1 MKRRALLLSLFPV
14 TAAAYNRFHNIEPTW
29 FQLTRTR
36 IPFPI
41 SGPRRLLHLSDLHIS
56 DGMTASDLARGLE
69 AGLAQR
75 PDFICITGDFVTTT
89 TGFDR
94 PGLEGLLRRAAG
106 AAPTYAVLGNHDGG
120 EWLGRRRGSPSTR
133 LMADL
138 VSGTGV
144 RLLHNDSATEQGIT
158 LAGIADLS
166 SGEFDPARAF
176 VNVPP
181 HAPTIVLCHNPD
193 GKGRLRRYAW
203 QLMLSGHTH
212 GGQARVP
219 LVSRLWTPVHDKRYI
234 AGHYRWDR
242 RHLFITRGL
251 GSPKH
256 VRAFCRPEVSILELT
271 PHT

>member
-106 AAPTYAVLGNHDGG
+106 AALTYAVLGNHDGG

-181 HAPTIVLCHNPD
+181 HAPTIVL
-193 GKGRLRRYAW
+193 
-203 QLMLSGHTH
+203 
-212 GGQARVP
+212 
-219 LVSRLWTPVHDKRYI
+219 
-234 AGHYRWDR
+234 
-242 RHLFITRGL
+242 
-251 GSPKH
+251 
-256 VRAFCRPEVSILELT
+256 
-271 PHT
+271 